1 MKNQESTQ
9 VTIKTAVTHEGYEC
23 TILATAVWLN
33 AEGEEVNATS
43 ARQIDT
49 FKAKYNKGISVESAI
64 ESTKRDALR
73 ELVTQLNLHGVL

>member
-23 TILATAVWLN
+23 TIVATASWVT
-33 AEGEEVNATS
+33 AEGEEAQATS

-49 FKAKYNKGISVESAI
+49 YKAQSVKGLSVEDAI